1 MASLAEITKLLDEKL
16 SAQKK
21 ELLDEPRGTIL
32 KKFEA
37 DIEDLKGQA
46 AATKLAIKRLEE
58 GSSSKNHSK
67 DEPTDNHDDGTSDAE
82 IGDWKPKVHQ
92 LEFPTFDGSEDALP
106 WLMRVEQFFEGQ
118 GTPEGGKVWLAL
130 YHLAGRASLWYR
142 CFKRANGAPPSS
154 PSC

>member
-21 ELLDEPRGTIL
+21 ELLDELQGTIL
-32 KKFEA
+32 QKFEA
-37 DIEDLKGQA
+37 NIEDLKGQA
-46 AATKLAIKRLEE
+46 AATKLPIKRLEE

-82 IGDWKPKVHQ
+82 IGDWKPKFHK

-106 WLMRVEQFFEGQ
+106 WLTRVEQFFEGQ
-118 GTPEGGKVWLAL
+118 GTPEGGKVWLAS
-130 YHLAGRASLWYR
+130 YHLAG
-142 CFKRANGAPPSS
+142 
-154 PSC
+154 